1 MPTIQRYGFIP
12 GPDSMPVILVFDV
25 SGVNPKWHL
34 LRQTAMGIA
43 DAVKEKT
50 HARCIQEDILTL
62 SFSGGRCWENELEY
76 AFAPSVQGR
85 LKKEGLV
92 QSKVEPALDKLAE
105 MLQVS
110 AWMRTKKDTMWMPNI
125 IFLSDGH
132 FTDRRSRIEDSL
144 DVLRQ
149 NFWYCHAGK
158 IAVALGENAD
168 DDMLE
173 LLVGGP
179 QNVVKSDSPDE
190 IKERLHFEKVPAE
203 LTYREDIEPCI
214 LEDSGW

>member
-1 MPTIQRYGFIP
+1 MPIIRRHGFYS
-12 GPDSMPVILVFDV
+12 GPASMPVILVFDV

-34 LRQTAMGIA
+34 LRQTALGIA
-43 DAVKEKT
+43 DAVKEK
-50 HARCIQEDILTL
+50 ASDIIQMDILTL
-62 SFSGGRCWENELEY
+62 SFSGGKCWENRLED

-85 LKKEGLV
+85 LKEEGLV

-110 AWMRTKKDTMWMPNI
+110 AWMRTEKDAMWMPNI

-132 FTDRRSRIEDSL
+132 FTDRRSWIEDSL

-168 DDMLE
+168 DDMLG

-190 IKERLHFEKVPAE
+190 IKKLLHFESVPAE
-203 LTYREDIEPCI
+203 LTYRENADPPA
-214 LEDSGW
+214 LYDGRW